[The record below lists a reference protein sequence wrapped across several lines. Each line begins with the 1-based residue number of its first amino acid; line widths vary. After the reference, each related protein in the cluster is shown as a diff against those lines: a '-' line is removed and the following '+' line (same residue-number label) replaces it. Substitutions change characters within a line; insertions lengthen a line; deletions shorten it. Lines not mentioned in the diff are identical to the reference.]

1 MKIEI
6 SFLRKYFRFK
16 DNGRINWVMFILR
29 VKIDMFDLE
38 NGGYDFYLAFFIVF
52 WCLFFFNIF

>member
-52 WCLFFFNIF
+52 WCLFFF